1 MPLPRYPDGVL
12 IGGVVIGFVL
22 GLLLRGRAGNLLDA
36 RIRWSGLLFVA
47 VMVRFGT
54 ELAIANGVAIADTL
68 RLPLFGSAFGLLL
81 VTLWHNRAVPGML
94 VVMVGVA
101 SNAFAV
107 VINGGWMPVWEPA
120 LKLVGFTI
128 DDLIPT
134 FHVLLPLTLDAQFL
148 RMAGPFG
155 DLLPIPLPILPNV
168 ASIGDVFIS
177 LGLGWFVLAT
187 MIRGATAEQETIYM
201 APTVVEPTRLR
212 RPIKSALSA
221 TAISPETGIPAT
233 PSYADVLTLDRPT
246 LLGGSS
252 AGAMPVTTLRRDDD
266 VDFSTIPPAALAA
279 ETAVPPIVARIGEH
293 PYARLALDA
302 RFVAFWLGQT
312 ISLFGDRLHQVA
324 LAVLVFGV
332 TDSALATAL
341 VFLTAALPN
350 LLIAPIAG
358 TFVDR
363 WDLRATMVVSD
374 LLRASLVLLI
384 PVAAQREIALVFPLV
399 FLVTTISV
407 FFRPAKAAAVPRIVR
422 RDDLL
427 AANSLTWTGETLADI
442 AGYPIAGLFVA
453 FLGTSIGL
461 AFWLDAATYVISAVL
476 LLAITIPP
484 VYRLA
489 GSLAGNAIGR
499 FFGELR
505 DGWRFLRSKPSLYQN
520 TLVSAVAQV
529 SVGATIALTVVFAR
543 DVLTPGVVAYPTN
556 YTLIEAAIGVGNLIG
571 GLAVG
576 AIGARF
582 GKGHLF
588 IVGLIAMGGL
598 IAVLGLTSN
607 LYMALLASIGYGI
620 ANLVYVVPTQ
630 TLFAELTP
638 PGMMGRVVAFRGS
651 LVFGAL
657 TLAMAVSGLMAEVI
671 PAGIVIAIF
680 GFVTLGAGVAA
691 AFLPAIRRS

>member
-1 MPLPRYPDGVL
+1 ML
-12 IGGVVIGFVL
+12 IGGVLIGFVL
-22 GLLLRGRAGNLLDA
+22 GLLLRGRPGNLLDA
-36 RIRWSGLLFVA
+36 RIRWSGLLFLA
-47 VMVRFGT
+47 VMVRYGT
-54 ELAIANGVAIADTL
+54 ELAIANGVAIAETL
-68 RLPLFGSAFGLLL
+68 RLPLFGGAFGLLL
-81 VTLWHNRAVPGML
+81 ITLWHNRAVPGML

-107 VINGGWMPVWEPA
+107 VVNGGWMPVWEPSLA
-120 LKLVGFTI
+120 LVGFTTA
-128 DDLIPT
+128 DLVPT

-187 MIRGATAEQETIYM
+187 MIRGATAEPETIYP
-201 APTVVEPTRLR
+201 APTVVEPVRLR
-212 RPIKSALSA
+212 RPIKAALSH
-221 TAISPETGIPAT
+221 TAIAPETGIPAT
-233 PSYADVLTLDRPT
+233 PSYADALTLDRPT

-252 AGAMPVTTLRRDDD
+252 AGAMPVTTLRRGDDLD
-266 VDFSTIPPAALAA
+266 LSSIPPTALAA

-293 PYARLALDA
+293 PYVRLATDA

-312 ISLFGDRLHQVA
+312 ISLLGDRLHQVA

-363 WDLRATMVVSD
+363 WDLRVTMVVSD
-374 LLRASLVLLI
+374 LLRAALVLLI

-399 FLVTTISV
+399 FLITTISV

-461 AFWLDAATYVISAVL
+461 AFWLDAATYVVSAVL

-484 VYRLA
+484 VYRVA
-489 GSLAGNAIGR
+489 GKLAGNAIGR
-499 FFGELR
+499 FIGELG
-505 DGWRFLRSKPSLYQN
+505 DGWRFLRGKPSLYQN

-529 SVGATIALTVVFAR
+529 SVGATIALTVVYAR
-543 DVLTPGVVAYPTN
+543 DVLSQQPVAFPTN
-556 YTLIEAAIGVGNLIG
+556 YTLIEAAIGVGNLVG

-588 IVGLIAMGGL
+588 IVGLVAMGGL
-598 IAVLGLTSN
+598 IAILGLTSN
-607 LYMALLASIGYGI
+607 LGLALLASIGYGI

-657 TLAMAVSGLMAEVI
+657 TLAMALSGLMAEVI

-680 GFVTLGAGVAA
+680 GFVTLGAGVVA